1 MLRGSV
7 QRRLGE
13 PRLTRAGL
21 PAACAGRASPNRYY
35 LCKHFEHML
44 ETIHEDYGQ
53 PGPGSNPLTRSGGV
67 LYDLGGFGPLFK
79 LEDLYVSCTRAK
91 ALLVAIVHGDRCR
104 EVILAAQAA
113 AEGQR

>member
-35 LCKHFEHML
+35 FTYVNFPYNSLKVFMFPMGRTPVIAKVRVTVGDALC
-44 ETIHEDYGQ
+44 
-53 PGPGSNPLTRSGGV
+53 
-67 LYDLGGFGPLFK
+67 
-79 LEDLYVSCTRAK
+79 A
-91 ALLVAIVHGDRCR
+91 
-104 EVILAAQAA
+104 
-113 AEGQR
+113 